1 MDIQQIQEMLPHR
14 YPFLLVDRIIEIE
27 PGRRVVG
34 LKNVTINEAFFQ
46 GHFPGQPIMPGVL
59 IIEAMAQVGGVLLMR
74 TLNASPEKKLLYF
87 TGIDRAKFR
96 KPVLPGDQLRFELE
110 LLHLRSHN
118 SKMQARAYVEGK
130 LVAEAELSCVIVD
143 RESRDF
149 SHDADP
155 TVGEK

>member
-1 MDIQQIQEMLPHR
+1 
-14 YPFLLVDRIIEIE
+14 
-27 PGRRVVG
+27 
-34 LKNVTINEAFFQ
+34 
-46 GHFPGQPIMPGVL
+46 MPGVL

-87 TGIDRAKFR
+87 TGIDRARFR
-96 KPVLPGDQLRFELE
+96 RPVLPGDQVRFELE
-110 LLHLRSHN
+110 LLHLRSRN

-130 LVAEAELSCVIVD
+130 LVAEAELSCAIVD